1 MKRLR
6 EVLAF
11 ALTCG
16 AIALSADLFR
26 RLGLSLYTEQYLA
39 GILAIATPLVFLHV
53 SASGERGRGVVP
65 WYDLL
70 AAILAFAAA
79 AYLASRYATLSEL
92 TSKQPWDGLLAAG
105 ALIVLFIEGLRRTS
119 GAALFYTTL
128 AFIVLAMIGGHLPG
142 EFAAR
147 SIPLPRLTYY
157 LVWDSSA
164 ILGIA
169 IKIIATVVVVYV
181 FFGQVLFKAG
191 GSTFFTG
198 MAMALMGRYRG
209 GPAKIAIVGSSL
221 FGSISGNIVSNVMTV
236 GTVTIPLMKRAGFRP
251 HLAAAIEACA
261 STAGQITPPVMGIAA
276 FIMAEFLQVPFYEVA
291 LAAVIPALLFYVALF
306 IQVDL
311 EAARSNILPMPKEEI
326 PKLGGV
332 LKEGWYFLL
341 PLAALVYALFGL
353 NYEPEAAGLIAT
365 AIVLAIGVLVPFRG
379 KRIGMRDLYEMLRD
393 SGFSVID
400 LFMLGAAAGIMIG
413 ALNYSGVGFTLTL
426 VLVLLAG
433 GSLLA
438 LLVLSAIAN
447 IILGM
452 GLPTVGVY
460 IVLATLVAPA
470 LVKMGIAPM
479 AAHMFIMYYGCL
491 SMISPPVAI
500 AAFVAANLAGA
511 DPNRTGW
518 VAMAFGW
525 TLFVIPFLFVFSGT
539 LLLKGDALSIALDL
553 SLAIAGVWFI
563 SAAMMGYAARPLG
576 LFARVAYCAA
586 GIALFMPANVL
597 GAGRWINAAG
607 VILGIALLA
616 WGKIAGR
623 RAAAS

>member
-1 MKRLR
+1 
-6 EVLAF
+6 
-11 ALTCG
+11 
-16 AIALSADLFR
+16 
-26 RLGLSLYTEQYLA
+26 
-39 GILAIATPLVFLHV
+39 
-53 SASGERGRGVVP
+53 
-65 WYDLL
+65 
-70 AAILAFAAA
+70 
-79 AYLASRYATLSEL
+79 
-92 TSKQPWDGLLAAG
+92 
-105 ALIVLFIEGLRRTS
+105 
-119 GAALFYTTL
+119 LFYTSL
-128 AFIVLAMIGGHLPG
+128 AFIALAMFGGYLPG

-147 SIPLPRLTYY
+147 SIPLPRLAYY

-164 ILGIA
+164 ILGVA
-169 IKIIATVVVVYV
+169 MKIIATVVVVYI
-181 FFGQVLFKAG
+181 FFGQALFKAG

-198 MAMALMGRYRG
+198 IAMALMGKYRG

-261 STAGQITPPVMGIAA
+261 STAGQITPPVMGVAA

-311 EAARSNILPMPKEEI
+311 EAARSNILPMPKEEV
-326 PKLGGV
+326 PRLREV

-353 NYEPEAAGLIAT
+353 NYEPELAGLVAT
-365 AIVLAIGVLVPFRG
+365 VIVLAIGVLVPSRG
-379 KRIGMRDLYEMLRD
+379 KRIGLRDLYAMLRD
-393 SGFSVID
+393 SGTTVLD

-433 GSLLA
+433 GSLIA
-438 LLVLSAIAN
+438 LLVLSAVAN
-447 IILGM
+447 IVLGL

-470 LVKMGIAPM
+470 LVKEGIDPM

-539 LLLKGDALSIALDL
+539 LLLKGDPLSIALDL
-553 SLAIAGVWFI
+553 ALAIAGVWFI
-563 SAAMMGYAARPLG
+563 SAAMMGYATRPLG
-576 LFARVAYCAA
+576 LLARVLYCFA
-586 GIALFMPANVL
+586 GIGIFMPQDAL
-597 GAGRWINAAG
+597 GAGRWINLSGAVLG
-607 VILGIALLA
+607 VALLA
-616 WGKIAGR
+616 WAKVVGR
-623 RAAAS
+623 RAAATGGLGLP